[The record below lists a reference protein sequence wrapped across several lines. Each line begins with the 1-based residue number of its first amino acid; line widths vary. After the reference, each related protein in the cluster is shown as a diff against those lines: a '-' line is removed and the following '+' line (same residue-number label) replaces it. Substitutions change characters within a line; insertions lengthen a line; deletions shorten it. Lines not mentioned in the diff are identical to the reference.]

1 MKTILKK
8 GKSSIYSSILKHG
21 ISNFKLEILEY
32 CSPAKCIK
40 LEQKY
45 LDFLQPSY
53 NILKIAGSS
62 LGFKHSDESR
72 AQMSALNKGKNNP
85 MFGKT
90 PSEETRAQMSAS
102 KMGKNNPMFGK
113 TNCGSHPNSTKIEVT
128 DLELNTKTTFGSI
141 SEAARALNITHCVIS
156 TYFRRNQ
163 IKPYKKRYVFT
174 ITKIDS

>member
-45 LDFLQPSY
+45 LDLLQPSY

-90 PSEETRAQMSAS
+90 RSKVTRAKMSAS
-102 KMGKNNPMFGK
+102 QMGN
-113 TNCGSHPNSTKIEVT
+113 TNGQNHPNSIKIEVT